1 MILILWGTP
10 CTDFA
15 RDTPLRQEPA
25 HNLPIQQIVK
35 ISPRRPDSDQPLRY
49 NWLVSS
55 MLTIGLL
62 TGCNTPNKQ
71 PSDAASPTAS
81 KTPATTTAAS
91 TDSSPKVVV
100 THTVLCDLTKQIA
113 ASTVNVVCLLAP
125 GSDPHIYKITP
136 ADRQSIE
143 DAKLV
148 LYGGYDFEPELI
160 KAIRATSNPASKI
173 AVYEVAVPQPQKFE
187 EDGKSTTDPHVWH
200 NAQNGIKIAETIE
213 ASLEKLVPAQ
223 AATYKQNTQKLTAE
237 IGQLNTW
244 IKSEIGTIPAAKK
257 VLFTTHDALGYYSK
271 AYGIPVN
278 ALEGLSTEEKPN
290 AARAKELV
298 DKIKKVQVP
307 TIFAELTLNPKLITT
322 IAREAKVKVSEQ
334 EIYADGLGEVSSP
347 GGTYQKMLVSNTKEI
362 VEGLGGRFTPF
373 VAK

>member
-1 MILILWGTP
+1 M
-10 CTDFA
+10 
-15 RDTPLRQEPA
+15 
-25 HNLPIQQIVK
+25 K
-35 ISPRRPDSDQPLRY
+35 ISPRRSDSNQPLRH

-55 MLTIGLL
+55 LLTLGLL
-62 TGCNTPNKQ
+62 TGCTTPNQQ
-71 PSDAASPTAS
+71 PTD
-81 KTPATTTAAS
+81 AAS
-91 TDSSPKVVV
+91 TDRSPKVVV
-100 THTVLCDLTKQIA
+100 TNTVLCDLTKQIA

-125 GSDPHIYKITP
+125 GSDPHVYKLTP
-136 ADRQSIE
+136 AARQSIE
-143 DAKLV
+143 DANLV

-160 KAIRATSNPASKI
+160 KAIKATPNPAPKI
-173 AVYEVAVPQPQKFE
+173 AVHEVAVPQPQKFE

-237 IGQLNTW
+237 IGQIDTW
-244 IKSEIGTIPAAKK
+244 IKAEVGTIPAAKK

-271 AYGIPVN
+271 AYGIPVD

-298 DKIKKVQVP
+298 GKIRKAQVP
-307 TIFAELTLNPKLITT
+307 TIFAELALNPKLITT
-322 IAREAKVKVSEQ
+322 IAQEAKVKVSAQ

-347 GGTYQKMLVSNTKEI
+347 GGTYQKMLVSNTKTI
-362 VEGLGGRFTPF
+362 VEGLGGKYTPF